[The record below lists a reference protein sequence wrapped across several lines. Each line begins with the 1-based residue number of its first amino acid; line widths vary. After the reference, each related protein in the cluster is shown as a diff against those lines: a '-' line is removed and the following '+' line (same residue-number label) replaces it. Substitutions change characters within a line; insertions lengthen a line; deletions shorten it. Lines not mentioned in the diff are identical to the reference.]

1 MSQMGCSVVIDRQ
14 QLTLQECT
22 DECATLLGYS
32 SPSDLVGV
40 QLLDLVAAH
49 AIEKLDKLLRDPRG
63 PSSTSCII
71 THKNGSEILVI
82 LAIVGEST
90 EGQSHLLRL
99 LFIPVEDHRDQVA
112 QLTQQMAR
120 LSEQNHRL
128 RSLTSLA
135 AHDLRNRLQTIL
147 SNAELIDLYL
157 SSDEQDKSRTRLR
170 YIARASNSM
179 TNLIEA
185 MSKYIRF
192 EVTDYPVELVDL
204 DQLLDEIIVEV
215 SQNDERPVSIS
226 KPQRL
231 PQILCERY
239 LVRELFVNLI
249 GNSIQY
255 SDKSKIEIEV
265 GIQDDTAAS
274 PVYFVRDNSA
284 GIEAGDLSK
293 VFDACSRV
301 DHLNLNSHGSGMGMT
316 LVQQIVHRHHGEIW
330 LESTPREGT
339 TVSFTL
345 SAS

>member
-1 MSQMGCSVVIDRQ
+1 MGCSAIFDRQ
-14 QLTLQECT
+14 ELTLQECT
-22 DECATLLGYS
+22 EECATLLGYARS
-32 SPSDLVGV
+32 SDLMGT
-40 QLLDLVAAH
+40 QLLDLVAPH

-63 PSSTSCII
+63 PSNTTCII
-71 THKNGSEILVI
+71 KHKNGGERLVI
-82 LAIVGEST
+82 LAIVGPPSEH
-90 EGQSHLLRL
+90 QSHRLRL
-99 LFIPVEDHRDQVA
+99 LFIPIEDNREHVA
-112 QLTQQMAR
+112 ELTQQVAR

-147 SNAELIDLYL
+147 SNAELTNLYL
-157 SSDEQDKSRTRLR
+157 SSDEPDQSRARLQH
-170 YIARASNSM
+170 ITRASNSM

-185 MSKYIRF
+185 MTKYIRF
-192 EVTDYPVELVDL
+192 EVTDYPIELVDL
-204 DQLLDEIIVEV
+204 DQMLDEVIVEI
-215 SQNDERPVSIS
+215 SQNDERPVSIR

-265 GIQDDTAAS
+265 GIQDEAAAT
-274 PVYFVRDNSA
+274 PVFFVTDNSA

-330 LESTPREGT
+330 LESTPRVGT

>member
-1 MSQMGCSVVIDRQ
+1 MGCSAVFDRQ
-14 QLTLQECT
+14 ELTLQECT
-22 DECATLLGYS
+22 AECATLLGYAK
-32 SPSDLVGV
+32 PSDLMGT
-40 QLLDLVAAH
+40 QLLDLVAPH

-63 PSSTSCII
+63 PSNTPCTIK
-71 THKNGSEILVI
+71 HKDGSELLVI
-82 LAIVGEST
+82 LAIVAEPA
-90 EGQSHLLRL
+90 EHQSHLLRL
-99 LFIPVEDHRDQVA
+99 LFIPIEDHRDEVA
-112 QLTQQMAR
+112 QLTQQIAR
-120 LSEQNHRL
+120 LSEQNQRL

-147 SNAELIDLYL
+147 SNAELIELYL
-157 SSDEQDKSRTRLR
+157 SSNEQEMSRGRLR
-170 YIARASNSM
+170 HISRASNSM
-179 TNLIEA
+179 TDLIEA
-185 MSKYIRF
+185 MSKYIHF

-204 DQLLDEIIVEV
+204 DQMLDEITVEFA
-215 SQNDERPVSIS
+215 QYDERPISIRKS
-226 KPQRL
+226 QRL

-265 GIQDDTAAS
+265 GIQDEAATT

-284 GIEAGDLSK
+284 GIEAGDVSK

-301 DHLNLNSHGSGMGMT
+301 DRLNLNSHGSGMGMT

-330 LESTPREGT
+330 LESTPRVGT

-345 SAS
+345 SGS